1 MDGMASLRPPS
12 INHHRHEGTWI
23 SDVERIW
30 KMVMIVRSIPDKL
43 PYWTRVVFYSSAY
56 IGCFARDLDEGLS
69 VSEWLSTHLTLLAA
83 VHVCQGHMLV
93 CVAACTLSTLSLST
107 CDQLRPVAGLVS
119 QQAITAPKLGQFTIF
134 SAMKRHCCCQH
145 CFLRE
150 GMRRQWEWN
159 RAMLYKEDYKD
170 KTTLTS
176 LKFED
181 TSGET
186 RRLSKSSCLLEGWQL
201 AVFFFFCTLVGTMN
215 RTEIQILSF
224 TSGVKSWHLTEKD
237 FSKWQPSTCRTKPP
251 CFSAE
256 DVFNQQ

>member
-1 MDGMASLRPPS
+1 MTLNTSDPVGSRSCMSGPYVGLCGSLHAEHTEPLYLRPT
-12 INHHRHEGTWI
+12 EA
-23 SDVERIW
+23 
-30 KMVMIVRSIPDKL
+30 KL
-43 PYWTRVVFYSSAY
+43 
-56 IGCFARDLDEGLS
+56 
-69 VSEWLSTHLTLLAA
+69 
-83 VHVCQGHMLV
+83 
-93 CVAACTLSTLSLST
+93 
-107 CDQLRPVAGLVS
+107 VAGLVS

-181 TSGET
+181 TSRET

-201 AVFFFFCTLVGTMN
+201 AVFSHPRGYDEQDRNTDIEFYLWSQKLTLDRKGLLKVAAIYMQN
-215 RTEIQILSF
+215 KASLLLSRGRF
-224 TSGVKSWHLTEKD
+224 LSLQHGK
-237 FSKWQPSTCRTKPP
+237 
-251 CFSAE
+251 
-256 DVFNQQ
+256 